1 MQQERR
7 RQLLAILEKEHS
19 ASVHSLSARLYASE
33 ASVRRDVAALEK
45 EGLVRRVYGGVLLSK
60 YENAVVPLAVRDDDH
75 AAAKELLARRAAAMV
90 GDDETIFLDASS
102 TVRRM
107 VRHLRGRKGL
117 TIITNNQRI
126 FDELEHCEA
135 RVYCTGGEYSRENHV
150 FAGPAAERF
159 VRSVTAD
166 WLFFSSQGI
175 SEDGEVSDYSEQETS
190 LRRAM
195 IERSHKR
202 VCLMD
207 ASKLGR
213 RCAFSL
219 CSREEIDVLLCDAKT
234 DFLCN
239 ERNTEE

>member
-7 RQLLAILEKEHS
+7 RQLLAILEKERSSSIRH
-19 ASVHSLSARLYASE
+19 LSAQLYASP
-33 ASVRRDVAALEK
+33 ASVRRDVLALEK
-45 EGLVRRVYGGVLLSK
+45 QGLVRRVYGGVLLSE
-60 YENAVVPLAVRDDDH
+60 YENAVVPLAMRDEEH
-75 AAAKELLARRAAAMV
+75 AAAKETLARRAAAMV

-107 VRHLRGRKGL
+107 VRHLQGRKGL

-126 FDELEHCEA
+126 FDELGDCDA

-166 WLFFSSQGI
+166 WLFFSSQGL
-175 SEDGEVSDYSEQETS
+175 SADGEVSDYSESETS

-195 IERSHKR
+195 IDRSRRR

-213 RCAFSL
+213 RCAFVL
-219 CSREEIDVLLCDAKT
+219 CGPEEIDTLLCDAQT
-234 DFLCN
+234 GLMN
-239 ERNTEE
+239 QERDAKE

>member
-45 EGLVRRVYGGVLLSK
+45 EGLVRRVYGGVLLSE

-239 ERNTEE
+239 ERNTEG

>member
-1 MQQERR
+1 MLEERR
-7 RQLLAILEKEHS
+7 RQILAILGDEKITS
-19 ASVHSLSARLYASE
+19 IRSLAARLYASE

-45 EGLVRRVYGGVLLSK
+45 AGQVRRVYGGVLLSE
-60 YENAVVPLAVRDDDH
+60 YENTVVPLAMRDDEH
-75 AAAKELLARRAAAMV
+75 SAAKEALARRAAAMV
-90 GDDETIFLDASS
+90 EDGATLFLDASS

-107 VRHLRGRKGL
+107 VKHLHGRRGL
-117 TIITNNQRI
+117 TIITSNQRI
-126 FDELEHCEA
+126 FDELGTCDA

-166 WLFFSSQGI
+166 WLFFSSQGL
-175 SEDGEVSDYSEQETS
+175 SEDGEVSDYSESETS

-195 IERSHKR
+195 IERARRR

-213 RCAFSL
+213 RCAFTL
-219 CSREEIDVLLCDAKT
+219 CSRDEVDAFVCDAPLPWET
-234 DFLCN
+234 
-239 ERNTEE
+239 ERSSSR

>member
-1 MQQERR
+1 MQQDRR
-7 RQLLAILEKEHS
+7 RQLLDILAKEHS
-19 ASVHSLSARLYASE
+19 ASIRSLAAQLYTSE
-33 ASVRRDVAALEK
+33 SSVRRDVLALEK
-45 EGLVRRVYGGVLLSK
+45 EGLVRRMYGGVILSE
-60 YENAVVPLAVRDDDH
+60 YENAVVPLAMRDDVH
-75 AAAKELLARRAAAMV
+75 AAAKEALARRAAAMV
-90 GDDETIFLDASS
+90 GDDQTIFLDASS

-107 VRHLRGRKGL
+107 VRHLHGRKGL

-126 FDELEHCEA
+126 FDELDRCEA
-135 RVYCTGGEYSRENHV
+135 RVYCTGGEYNSENHV

-175 SEDGEVSDYSEQETS
+175 SETGEVSDYSETETS

-195 IERSHKR
+195 IERSRRR

-213 RCAFSL
+213 RCAFVL
-219 CSREEIDVLLCDAKT
+219 CGRDEIDTLLCDAET
-234 DFLCN
+234 DF
-239 ERNTEE
+239 